1 MHIRLHPEQFG
12 RASFYIERKSASSNK
27 GADIEGRP
35 AKLSCMLPDEAGWFS
50 FERADRAAEGV
61 ESPDFQLFSCCL
73 AKVFVRRSHRE
84 IRELRNN
91 RHLLKSLR
99 GVPQVLG

>member
-35 AKLSCMLPDEAGWFS
+35 AKLSCVSDEAGWFS

-61 ESPDFQLFSCCL
+61 ESPDFQLFACCL

-84 IRELRNN
+84 IRELPNH
-91 RHLLKSLR
+91 RHVLKSLR
-99 GVPQVLG
+99 GAPQVLG